1 MKAAQ
6 SWKFHPNQKS
16 KVSNRARYYLDFF
29 WNRKKKEIRELQ
41 MYCSCWLKMATMWI
55 FVHTFQLSVYSKD
68 LLWKLKIGSFDLFF
82 SFSLTFFFPA
92 TFSNSVSKEWP
103 YHLFLYMHVYLTVS
117 CFVWFS
123 NGPIRK
129 DNLWGGK
136 GTKHCGQ

>member
-29 WNRKKKEIRELQ
+29 WNRKKKRNTWITDVLFLLTQNGYHVNFCAYLSIIRVQLRFAVKIKNRKF
-41 MYCSCWLKMATMWI
+41 WFI
-55 FVHTFQLSVYSKD
+55 F
-68 LLWKLKIGSFDLFF
+68 LFF
-82 SFSLTFFFPA
+82 LNIFFPA

-129 DNLWGGK
+129 DNLWGGE